1 MVIEIETNK
10 NRVRIITGYGPQ
22 ETWPES
28 ERLPFFDALDAEVL
42 NSKLS
47 GKSIIIQLDAN
58 SKLGSD
64 YIENDIHEQSVNG
77 QLLAGI
83 IERHNLVVVNSL
95 KDKCRGSITRKRVT
109 SKGKEESIID
119 FVVVSDDLTSN
130 VVKLLIDEDKNY
142 AITSL
147 RKRKGVLSCKE
158 SDHMSMITT
167 LNIGQTRKNL
177 RNNTDIFNIKNRVGL
192 EKFRKVTSDTK
203 VLSEAVKED
212 RNVNENTNKFIQK
225 LNGILHQCFKKIRVK
240 ERFDP
245 QLVSLF
251 EERSRLRGKEDKESR
266 EKLAKVEEELEKL
279 CAKDNAEKVKEEL
292 EGIENEDGGIHPG
305 KLWALRKKLF
315 PKSRDP
321 PTAMINEEGDLVT
334 FLEEI
339 ENLNL
344 KTYKNRLRS
353 R

>member
-10 NRVRIITGYGPQ
+10 NSIRIITGYGPQ

-95 KDKCRGSITRKRVT
+95 KDKCQGSITRKRVT

-147 RKRKGVLSCKE
+147 RKRKGVVSCKE

-167 LNIGQTRKNL
+167 LNIGQTRKN
-177 RNNTDIFNIKNRVGL
+177 
-192 EKFRKVTSDTK
+192 
-203 VLSEAVKED
+203 
-212 RNVNENTNKFIQK
+212 
-225 LNGILHQCFKKIRVK
+225 
-240 ERFDP
+240 
-245 QLVSLF
+245 
-251 EERSRLRGKEDKESR
+251 
-266 EKLAKVEEELEKL
+266 
-279 CAKDNAEKVKEEL
+279 
-292 EGIENEDGGIHPG
+292 
-305 KLWALRKKLF
+305 
-315 PKSRDP
+315 
-321 PTAMINEEGDLVT
+321 
-334 FLEEI
+334 
-339 ENLNL
+339 
-344 KTYKNRLRS
+344 
-353 R
+353 